1 MENLIKEQLA
11 SQGVWATL
19 AIVLIFYILRAQE
32 KRDKIQDEREMKYQE
47 IIIDLTNQL
56 NITKEIREDIDI
68 IRKHI
73 SKQ

>member
-11 SQGVWATL
+11 SQRIWATL

-32 KRDKIQDEREMKYQE
+32 KRDKIQDEREMKYQK